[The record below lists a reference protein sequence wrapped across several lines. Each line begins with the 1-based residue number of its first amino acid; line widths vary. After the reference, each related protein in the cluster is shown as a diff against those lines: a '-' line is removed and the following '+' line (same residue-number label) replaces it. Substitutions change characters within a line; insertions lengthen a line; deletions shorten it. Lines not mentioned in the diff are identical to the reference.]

1 MRRCQAGSPRELANI
16 LYFRIPVIFF
26 SYNVKNWNNTLS
38 VAANK
43 AEVVRFLV
51 DQWKENRFRD
61 KLNDII
67 LYVTEEETEE

>member
-1 MRRCQAGSPRELANI
+1 MMSSQITQGISQHFVFSNSG
-16 LYFRIPVIFF
+16 YFF

-38 VAANK
+38 VAANR

-51 DQWKENRFRD
+51 GQWKEKRFCD